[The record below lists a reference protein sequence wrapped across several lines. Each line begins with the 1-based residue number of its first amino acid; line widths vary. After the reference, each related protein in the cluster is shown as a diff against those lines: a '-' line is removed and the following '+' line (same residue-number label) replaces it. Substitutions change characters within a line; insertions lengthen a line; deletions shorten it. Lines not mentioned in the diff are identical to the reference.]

1 MLSDFRFMAHL
12 STKRTIPER
21 KAHRVPNLELPRL
34 PLFLMILL
42 RTCRNKAANNVFDS
56 QSADRLLTEGSVRH
70 TSWGNTI
77 LNPDRSG
84 RCRQRIY
91 LAEECSS

>member
-1 MLSDFRFMAHL
+1 
-12 STKRTIPER
+12 
-21 KAHRVPNLELPRL
+21 LELPRL
-34 PLFLMILL
+34 AYADTDFLIGAEYV